1 MAGMHFSQCAVV
13 ALWAPVLLVY
23 FMDTQIWYALFTT
36 LCGGLVGAFDRLGEI
51 RTLSM
56 LRSRFQ
62 SLPGA
67 FNTCLVPSDKKQKGR
82 FSFSKKFSEVAT
94 TFTLITTLKYMY

>member
-1 MAGMHFSQCAVV
+1 MSGCDPLNRELNNF
-13 ALWAPVLLVY
+13 
-23 FMDTQIWYALFTT
+23 
-36 LCGGLVGAFDRLGEI
+36 I

-82 FSFSKKFSEVAT
+82 FSFSKKFAEAA
-94 TFTLITTLKYMY
+94 